1 MKNRNVFTKETSK
14 IALNSNEDKR
24 MLSID
29 LIEIYADVKYICR

>member
-1 MKNRNVFTKETSK
+1 MKNRNVFIKKISK
-14 IALNSNEDKR
+14 ITLNSNEDKR